1 MGGTTLDSP
10 PPPPLCWIQQTCQG
24 TGQKAGEKARESWDQ
39 RSRKRESSMWQLGD
53 EQDRLCLQPLMFY
66 FCSWQDNLLIILS
79 EVAICT
85 TKLLQN
91 TKLKIKFTGFSIVHL
106 QSSHQ
111 LAEHLSSFFVLSQ
124 CNAKSFP
131 LQNSHMSHSVW
142 HVLMCCSVML
152 HSL

>member
-1 MGGTTLDSP
+1 MQAHRWGG
-10 PPPPLCWIQQTCQG
+10 PLSIRHHHLPSVEYSKPARERDKKQEQCC
-24 TGQKAGEKARESWDQ
+24 GQKQRRSGQRNWDQ
-39 RSRKRESSMWQLGD
+39 RSRKRERSTWQLGD

-111 LAEHLSSFFVLSQ
+111 LAEHLSSFFFCLVSVQCKKLSPS
-124 CNAKSFP
+124 KFTHEP
-131 LQNSHMSHSVW
+131 
-142 HVLMCCSVML
+142 
-152 HSL
+152 